1 MGIFSKSA
9 PKVPNAAETTAEA
22 AKVNAQTAAANQ
34 QFQTEAFKTNFGA
47 TKNTANPF
55 ATSQAIIDPA
65 TGMPTGSN
73 VGFSGQWGQGVGSVG
88 DAFAANAG
96 NGLRPTFDTS
106 TINNIMQSGMENF
119 YNLTAPG
126 IEQGQGRINQEIA
139 NRGIP
144 INDKI
149 ATDLQGNFDQKNNL
163 AAGAFFADL
172 YGKAPGLQ
180 SQLDQNQMYQQFA
193 PTQQS
198 LALGTQSMGLL
209 PNTGTPQMGA
219 ASQANV
225 DHSGNV
231 WNAYNAEQ
239 KAAAEKQAG
248 LNSLLKTG
256 GSMFM
261 NYMLPGSG
269 FFPGGGSAPSGYPQS
284 GIWNSSPTNF
294 NWGQS

>member
-1 MGIFSKSA
+1 MGKKA
-9 PKVPNAAETTAEA
+9 PKVPNAAETTAQA
-22 AKVNAQTAAANQ
+22 AATNAQTAAANQ
-34 QFQTEAFKTNFGA
+34 QFQTEAFKTNFNA

-55 ATSQAIIDPA
+55 ATSQAVIDPA

-96 NGLRPTFDTS
+96 NGLMPNFDTS
-106 TINNIMQSGMENF
+106 TVNNIMQSGMENY

-172 YGKAPGLQ
+172 YGRAPGLQ
-180 SQLDQNQMYQQFA
+180 SQLDNNEMFRNFA
-193 PTQQS
+193 PTQQA

-239 KAAAEKQAG
+239 KAAAEKNAG
-248 LNSLLKTG
+248 LNNLLKVG
-256 GSMFM
+256 GSMAM
-261 NYMLPGSG
+261 NYFAPGMGGLFGAGTGINAGNAARPGELPWLS
-269 FFPGGGSAPSGYPQS
+269 
-284 GIWNSSPTNF
+284 
-294 NWGQS
+294 

>member
-1 MGIFSKSA
+1 MGKKA
-9 PKVPNAAETTAEA
+9 PKVPNAAETTAQA
-22 AKVNAQTAAANQ
+22 AATNAQTAAANQ
-34 QFQTEAFKTNFGA
+34 QFQTEAFKTNFNA

-55 ATSQAIIDPA
+55 ATSQAVIDPA

-96 NGLRPTFDTS
+96 NGLMPNFDTS
-106 TINNIMQSGMENF
+106 TVNNIMQSGMENY

-172 YGKAPGLQ
+172 YGRAPGLQ
-180 SQLDQNQMYQQFA
+180 SQLDQSEMYRNFA
-193 PTQQS
+193 PTQQA

-239 KAAAEKQAG
+239 KAAAEKNAG
-248 LNSLLKTG
+248 LNNLLKVG
-256 GSMFM
+256 GSMAM
-261 NYMLPGSG
+261 NYFAPGMGGLFGAGTGINAGNAARPGELPWLS
-269 FFPGGGSAPSGYPQS
+269 
-284 GIWNSSPTNF
+284 
-294 NWGQS
+294 